1 MFMKRASHEH
11 LPEAAS
17 LPSPGAG
24 FSARWAPHDARWPIR
39 TVLTILAVWTA
50 MGLFEAVPDMLD
62 GFKWNET
69 IGKLIEAWSWAL
81 LTPAILLL
89 DREITLSNPSVARL
103 AGAHLVLSV
112 PFALLHTYLAGLF
125 MYPIPTIWWNPLRST
140 EFAVYFYIGGW
151 VTYCAFIAAL
161 QAFKFHNSL
170 LTSQIAL
177 ERVEKR
183 LAESQLNA
191 LRLQLEPH
199 FLFNTLNA
207 ISSEVTT
214 DPELARE
221 MIENLGALL
230 RQSLDC
236 QDSMEITLAQELAL
250 LDHYISIQKLRF
262 GDRISIR
269 VEADPAALSAMV
281 PSMLLQPLVENAVRH
296 GVEKQL
302 SGGTILVTARQSRE
316 QLHIK
321 IIDDGMGLPRQ
332 WRMENCAGLGVRVTR
347 ERLQALHPEPGR
359 HLFTISRRKSG
370 GTQVAIRIPMQGAG
384 TETRGTAS

>member
-1 MFMKRASHEH
+1 MKRASHE
-11 LPEAAS
+11 LPPEIALPPSAATE
-17 LPSPGAG
+17 L
-24 FSARWAPHDARWPIR
+24 SARWGVHDVRWPAR
-39 TVLTILAVWTA
+39 TVLTILVVWTA

-89 DREITLSNPSVARL
+89 DREITLANPSVPRL

-112 PFALLHTYLAGLF
+112 PFAVIHTYLAGLL
-125 MYPIPTIWWNPLRST
+125 MYPVPTIWWNPLRST
-140 EFAVYFYIGGW
+140 EFAIYFYLGGW

-236 QDSMEITLAQELAL
+236 QDSTEITLAQELAL

-269 VEADPAALSAMV
+269 VEAEPAALSANV

-296 GVEKQL
+296 GVEKRL
-302 SGGTILVTARQSRE
+302 SGGTIVVSARRSRG

-321 IIDDGMGLPRQ
+321 VLDDGVGLPRQ
-332 WRMENCAGLGVRVTR
+332 WRMESCAGLGVRVTR
-347 ERLQALHPEPGR
+347 ERLQALHGESDE
-359 HLFTISRRKSG
+359 HVFSISRRKGG
-370 GTQVAIRIPMQGAG
+370 GTQVAISIPLHG
-384 TETRGTAS
+384 TGGEA